1 MFLRLLAAVGL
12 SSNDTLAVSSAAVNG
27 DLTASAI
34 AIKSA
39 AGTHELTIEGYSR
52 VKVLAG
58 TGECVKS
65 GTFAVGGHRW
75 HIKCYPNGEIPDT
88 SDSVSVYLTLE
99 QPAAGVDVTARVN
112 FSLLDHAGEPVP
124 AYCMNPEGM
133 VVAFNTEKTSKGH
146 CRFIRKEELE
156 CSPYVRDDCL
166 RIRCVVVVFSN
177 EISTEDRDP
186 AVELNVV
193 PPPDIGRHL
202 GGLLLGGE
210 GADVTFDVDGE
221 MFDAHK
227 CVLAARSP
235 VFKAKLFGPMKERNA
250 DRVPVEDMEARVFKT
265 LLHFIY
271 TDSLPDVDE
280 SDMMAMSQHLLVA
293 ADRYILERLKLICED
308 KLRGYVDAFTVP
320 TLLAL
325 ADRHRCHG
333 LKKACFQFLM
343 SPSNMKAAMATV
355 G

>member
-1 MFLRLLAAVGL
+1 M
-12 SSNDTLAVSSAAVNG
+12 G
-27 DLTASAI
+27 DYLTASAI
-34 AIKSA
+34 AVKSA

-52 VKVLAG
+52 IKALAG
-58 TGECVKS
+58 TGEYVKS
-65 GTFAVGGHRW
+65 GTFTVGGHRW
-75 HIKCYPNGEIPDT
+75 HIMYYPNGNIPDK
-88 SDSVSVYLTLE
+88 SDSVSVFLMLE
-99 QPAAGVDVTARVN
+99 QPAAGVDIMARVN
-112 FSLLDHAGEPVP
+112 FSLLDLAGEPVP
-124 AYCMNPEGM
+124 EYCRNINGSA
-133 VVAFNTEKTSKGH
+133 VAFNTENPFWGH
-146 CRFIRKEELE
+146 KRFIRKKELE
-156 CSPYVRDDCL
+156 GSPYLRDDSF

-186 AVELNVV
+186 TVELNVV

-202 GGLLLGGE
+202 GSLLLGGE
-210 GADVTFDVDGE
+210 GADVTFDVDGV
-221 MFDAHK
+221 MFSAHR

-235 VFKAKLFGPMKERNA
+235 VFKAELFGPMKEKNA
-250 DRVPVEDMEARVFKT
+250 GRVPVEDMEAVVFKA

-271 TDSLPDVDE
+271 TDSLPEIEE

-293 ADRYILERLKLICED
+293 ADRYILGRLKLICED
-308 KLRGYVDAFTVP
+308 KLRGHVDVSTVV

-325 ADRHRCHG
+325 ADRHGCHR